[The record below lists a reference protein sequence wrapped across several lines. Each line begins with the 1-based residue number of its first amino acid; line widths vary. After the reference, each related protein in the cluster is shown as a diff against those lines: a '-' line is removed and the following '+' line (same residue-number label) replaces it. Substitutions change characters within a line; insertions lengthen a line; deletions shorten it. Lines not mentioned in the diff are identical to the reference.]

1 MSEDEQTGTKTRLS
15 AAAIKVFEEQG
26 FHAARISD
34 IAEAAGVAKG
44 TFYLYFTNKE
54 AVFHHLIDDFFGRLM
69 GETLGRFPASAVMNR
84 GDLAAQLGDMWRL
97 ILTRC
102 RQEPVLTS
110 LILRESAA
118 LGRDARERV
127 EAHFT
132 DIATAIAHYFDDL
145 SARNLVRA
153 GIGAASA
160 WAVLGLI
167 ERAIYYAI
175 SVEPEAHADT
185 LAEEFLSLELA
196 GLCSADVGTD
206 PQVNG

>member
-15 AAAIKVFEEQG
+15 
-26 FHAARISD
+26 AARISD

-102 RQEPVLTS
+102 RQEPVTTQYRSNRRRTRTRWPKNSCRWNWRGSAVLTS
-110 LILRESAA
+110 APIR
-118 LGRDARERV
+118 R
-127 EAHFT
+127 
-132 DIATAIAHYFDDL
+132 
-145 SARNLVRA
+145 
-153 GIGAASA
+153 
-160 WAVLGLI
+160 
-167 ERAIYYAI
+167 
-175 SVEPEAHADT
+175 
-185 LAEEFLSLELA
+185 
-196 GLCSADVGTD
+196 
-206 PQVNG
+206 